1 MKKFQIQGQDFVLA
15 LFVLSITAMLVIPL
29 PTSMLDFLLVIN
41 ISFSLLLLLA
51 GLYMPNALALI
62 SFPSLLLLTT
72 LFRLG
77 LNVASMGS
85 EGCLWMFWDEEEC
98 PKSLIK

>member
-1 MKKFQIQGQDFVLA
+1 MKGFFATVLGA
-15 LFVLSITAMLVIPL
+15 
-29 PTSMLDFLLVIN
+29 
-41 ISFSLLLLLA
+41 
-51 GLYMPNALALI
+51 
-62 SFPSLLLLTT
+62 
-72 LFRLG
+72 LG